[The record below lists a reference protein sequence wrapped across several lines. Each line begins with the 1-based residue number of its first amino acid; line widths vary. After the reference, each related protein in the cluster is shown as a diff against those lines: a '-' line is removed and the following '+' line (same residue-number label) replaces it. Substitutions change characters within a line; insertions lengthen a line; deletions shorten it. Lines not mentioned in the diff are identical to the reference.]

1 MINLQCPKCGFNINQ
16 DLEENYSFTK
26 DYQLTKDLISVLT
39 AHLDKLDLEREA
51 GLSDL
56 KP

>member
-1 MINLQCPKCGFNINQ
+1 MINLQCPKCGFNIDQ

-39 AHLDKLDLEREA
+39 AHLEKLDLEREA
-51 GLSDL
+51 ELSDL